1 MTAMT
6 QAQAAKIYG
15 AALFSHTRRRNTFV
29 NMLTGAAPQSAKA
42 DTNRNKNQTEAGAP
56 VVMVTDLSKNAGDAV
71 EVDLFHN
78 LSKKPTMGDKKIEG
92 RGESLDKVTFE
103 LSINQGRHNVD
114 AGGRMSQQRTK
125 HSLLQVA
132 RTMLGSYFNDLQDE
146 IATYHLAGARGS
158 WSPDD
163 LIVPTE
169 DDPEFAE
176 IMVNPVTPPTY
187 DRHFFGGDA
196 TELGSLDPTDTLT
209 LAKIDE
215 LALFLDEMAHPIK
228 PVRFEADQ
236 LHNESPFY
244 VLFVTPRQ
252 WSDLWEDLQT
262 KSSTKESVTSL
273 IAAAVNRSKGFS
285 HPLFKGEVIM
295 WRNILVRKY
304 SKPVRFETG
313 DVVNISKNDKG
324 ATVTDVEITADNITI
339 DRAILLGGQALA
351 NAYGKTSSGAQFN
364 MTTKKVDHDNGQETS
379 IAWMNGLAKFRFE
392 EKNGRV
398 NDYGVAVLDTAVTMH

>member
-1 MTAMT
+1 MTAIT
-6 QAQAAKIYG
+6 KAQAAKAFG
-15 AALFSHTRRRNTFV
+15 AALFSHTRRQNTFV
-29 NMLTGAAPQSAKA
+29 NMLTGAAPQSVPT
-42 DTNRNKNQTEAGAP
+42 DSNRNKKQTEAGAP
-56 VVMVTDLSKNAGDAV
+56 VVMVNDLSKGAGDTV

-125 HSLLQVA
+125 HNLLQVA

-158 WSPDD
+158 WMPDD

-169 DDPEFAE
+169 DDPEFSE

-196 TELGSLDPTDTLT
+196 TSLGQLDPTDTLT

-215 LALFLDEMAHPIK
+215 LALFLEEMAHPIK
-228 PVRFEADQ
+228 PVKFEADQ
-236 LHNESPFY
+236 LRNEAPFY

-252 WSDLWEDLQT
+252 WNDLWEDLQT
-262 KSSTKESVTSL
+262 KSSTKESVASL
-273 IAAAVNRSKGFS
+273 IANAVNRSQGFK
-285 HPLFKGEVIM
+285 HPLFQGDRLM
-295 WRNILVRKY
+295 WRNILIRKY
-304 SKPVRFETG
+304 SKPVRFTTG
-313 DVVNISKNDKG
+313 DVVKVSKNDKQ
-324 ATVTDVEITADNITI
+324 ATITDTEISANITI

-351 NAYGKTSSGAQFN
+351 NAYGKTTSGAQFK
-364 MTTKKVDHDNGQETS
+364 MTTKQVDHDNGRETS
-379 IAWMNGLAKFRFE
+379 IAWMNGVAKVRFE
-392 EKNGRV
+392 EKSGRV
-398 NDYGVAVLDTAVTMH
+398 NDYGVAVVDTAVTMH